1 MYKQIVPFFMCFQT
15 GPFHLVSSPLTT
27 YNQQLWLT
35 CVMQAENSK
44 SKRPQIELLQFC
56 VGVETAFSFSIICVT
71 PRNTTV
77 ICAVSERFQAAL

>member
-1 MYKQIVPFFMCFQT
+1 MCFQT

-44 SKRPQIELLQFC
+44 SKRPQIELFTVLC
-56 VGVETAFSFSIICVT
+56 WGGDSFL
-71 PRNTTV
+71 
-77 ICAVSERFQAAL
+77 F

>member
-44 SKRPQIELLQFC
+44 SKRPQIELSTVLC
-56 VGVETAFSFSIICVT
+56 WGGDSFL
-71 PRNTTV
+71 
-77 ICAVSERFQAAL
+77 F